1 MTKNEIIKKLY
12 DEGKITLDEV
22 IVLAQTDGPVAD
34 SGNFIG
40 TPIRSSKSELD
51 RVADELLS
59 GVVEGWDDEQ
69 DPNIHYAFDVEK
81 IIRFMEEN
89 DWKWADGLNED
100 YTYTESPVTYDR
112 FVKELANMIKDS
124 ARQTLEK
131 YHNGDM
137 EDDAEGGS
145 ATGGLR
151 VRTWIDPNYDGRKQI
166 VVSVEFIAEEIETG
180 TPID

>member
-81 IIRFMEEN
+81 IIRFMKDN
-89 DWKWADGLNED
+89 DWQWADGLNDD
-100 YTYTESPVTYDR
+100 YTYTESPVTYAR

-145 ATGGLR
+145 ESGGLR
-151 VRTWIDPNYDGRKQI
+151 VRTWIDPNYDRRKQI
-166 VVSVEFIAEEIETG
+166 VVTVEFIAEEIETA